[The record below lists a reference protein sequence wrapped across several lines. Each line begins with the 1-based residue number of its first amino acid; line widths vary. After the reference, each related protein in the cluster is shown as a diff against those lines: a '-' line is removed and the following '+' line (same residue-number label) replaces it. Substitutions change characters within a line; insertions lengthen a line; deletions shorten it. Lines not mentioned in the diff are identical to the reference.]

1 MPKSSNKRQEKLHI
15 SIKMKVKL
23 KCLKFINTLSL
34 QKNTTQ
40 SHKLQNDQGKTMIA
54 KDSFVPLL

>member
-23 KCLKFINTLSL
+23 KCLKFINT
-34 QKNTTQ
+34 
-40 SHKLQNDQGKTMIA
+40 KL
-54 KDSFVPLL
+54 

>member
-1 MPKSSNKRQEKLHI
+1 MILFNI
-15 SIKMKVKL
+15 SDKTL
-23 KCLKFINTLSL
+23 KNTDYALSL